1 MKVSALIIGAMLI
14 GTACTAASAA
24 PAKLDWS
31 RYATMHESG
40 VQVKHR
46 PRHQRHWDRR
56 RARRPAAAVSGGLAA
71 DEIRVAPLSNAQT
84 RSIQNHRECSWRHT
98 SYDRSSGTFM
108 GRDGFRHSCP

>member
-1 MKVSALIIGAMLI
+1 MIGAMLI
-14 GTACTAASAA
+14 GTACTTASAA
-24 PAKLDWS
+24 PAKPDWS

-56 RARRPAAAVSGGLAA
+56 RAHKPAATVSDSLAPS
-71 DEIRVAPLSNAQT
+71 EIRVAPLSNSQT
-84 RSIQNHRECSWRHT
+84 RAIRNHRECSWRHF

-108 GRDGFRHSCP
+108 GRDGFRHFCP